1 MRSGMWDQSVWAE
14 LADVPDGAAVL
25 SCQGVVDVDAETTRK
40 WLDDDYAEA
49 LAVEAQTT

>member
-1 MRSGMWDQSVWAE
+1 VWAE

>member
-1 MRSGMWDQSVWAE
+1 MARLSSVVT
-14 LADVPDGAAVL
+14 DVGGLHDT
-25 SCQGVVDVDAETTRK
+25 VVDVDAETTRK